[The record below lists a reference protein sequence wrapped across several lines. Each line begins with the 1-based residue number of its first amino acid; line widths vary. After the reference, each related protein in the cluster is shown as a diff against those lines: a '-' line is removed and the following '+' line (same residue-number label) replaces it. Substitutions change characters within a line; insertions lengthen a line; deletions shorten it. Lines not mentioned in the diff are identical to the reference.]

1 MRTRTVKNRPAAQ
14 PGSTRPAPLAITAGP
29 VRPQPVPA
37 GVDPG
42 SVAVAEILDE
52 ITPIV
57 VALGDRLRQAPPA
70 GFLVTAADVQRREV
84 MLDLLDRAARVLAE
98 RV

>member
-1 MRTRTVKNRPAAQ
+1 M
-14 PGSTRPAPLAITAGP
+14 
-29 VRPQPVPA
+29 
-37 GVDPG
+37 
-42 SVAVAEILDE
+42 AEILDE